1 MLFIAQWLQIR
12 GMGWTGS
19 CQKKPKRN
27 RRVIQFIF
35 TDVRFYDGE
44 SPQYMTI
51 CWGNL
56 QSLSS
61 LIAKIPWPRAS
72 GVQWGDHNRA
82 FPCWSNP
89 INCFPSSC
97 SESVESDGE
106 EGGEECVLSRCP
118 TSNLSALKGW
128 GPPGSR
134 WLTGGP
140 GKTYYQPQD
149 HSPLWN
155 RRGRSWKLGPRW
167 SLAPLWSSDLS
178 LACPSSP
185 HELALLYGGIPTNSQ
200 SHCSEHFAPFICRGI
215 LLKGKDTWKYVHGK
229 YL

>member
-1 MLFIAQWLQIR
+1 MNAPRVPTPGRCHCKGAGTGPGCLLQANGRRGLALGTAKSRRIFCCAPMLFIAQWLQIR

-27 RRVIQFIF
+27 RRLIQFIF
-35 TDVRFYDGE
+35 TDVRFYGGE

-118 TSNLSALKGW
+118 TSNLSPLRG
-128 GPPGSR
+128 GGS
-134 WLTGGP
+134 LGLSPCETEEGGA
-140 GKTYYQPQD
+140 G
-149 HSPLWN
+149 N
-155 RRGRSWKLGPRW
+155 
-167 SLAPLWSSDLS
+167 
-178 LACPSSP
+178 
-185 HELALLYGGIPTNSQ
+185 
-200 SHCSEHFAPFICRGI
+200 
-215 LLKGKDTWKYVHGK
+215 
-229 YL
+229 